1 VIALKQNRKK
11 YKMKNVLVYSLALV
25 IAIAPLFINSACN
38 KSSSSSS
45 DLVGNWAISDYFD
58 GPARSEAVSFTINDT
73 VFVGTGLSD
82 TKRFNDFW
90 KYSLDKRYWTRV
102 ADFKGGVRSSAIA
115 FAVNGKGF
123 VGTGYDG
130 TNYLGD
136 MWQYSPDSNGWA
148 KKNDFGGTARIDAV
162 SFVINS
168 TAYVATGYDDNYL
181 KDVWQYNAASDTWI
195 QKAGISG
202 SKRREASVF
211 TVGGKVY
218 LVSGNNNGS
227 ALNDLQVYDPT
238 ADSWTTLRKLTN
250 TSDESYDDKYTSI
263 VRYNAATFVIDNK
276 AYLATGE
283 NGSMNTHTWEY
294 DPSND
299 TWTEKTAF
307 SGTARTGA
315 LGITLKGR
323 GFVMSGRSGTAP
335 FDNMYELQ
343 PSTEDNDDDN

>member
-1 VIALKQNRKK
+1 
-11 YKMKNVLVYSLALV
+11 MKNVLVYSLALV
-25 IAIAPLFINSACN
+25 IATAPILIIPACS
-38 KSSSSSS
+38 KSSDSTD

-90 KYSLDKRYWTRV
+90 KYSLDKRYWTRI
-102 ADFKGGVRSSAIA
+102 ADFKGGVRSSAIG
-115 FAVNGKGF
+115 FAINGKGY

-130 TNYLGD
+130 VNYLGD

-148 KKNDFGGTARIDAV
+148 ARNNFGGTPRIDAV
-162 SFVINS
+162 SFVINGA
-168 TAYVATGYDDNYL
+168 AYVATGYDDNFL
-181 KDVWQYNAASDTWI
+181 KDVWQYNAGADTWT
-195 QKAGISG
+195 QKAGIAG

-218 LVSGNNNGS
+218 MVSGNNNGS
-227 ALNDLQVYDPT
+227 ALNDLQVYDPG
-238 ADSWTTLRKLTN
+238 ADSWATLRKLTN
-250 TSDESYDDKYTSI
+250 VSDESYDDKYTSI
-263 VRYNAATFVIDNK
+263 IRYNAATFVIDNK
-276 AYLATGE
+276 AYLTTGE
-283 NGSMNTHTWEY
+283 NGSMNSKTWEY
-294 DPSND
+294 DYTND

-315 LGITLKGR
+315 LGITLKNR
-323 GFVMSGRSGTAP
+323 GFVLSGRSGTAP

-343 PSTEDNDDDN
+343 PGTADDDDDN